1 MKRYDVVAALAVWA
15 GLSCAAEPTRPPTAA
30 GEPSPTATAKD
41 APAPTPAPEP
51 TPTVQDPPAPTP
63 DPAPEHIEATP
74 SPKHTGTPT
83 AKSSAPVTMTAK
95 LAATSA
101 DLTLSFGQDGADLT
115 IEVWGVDGLKVTK
128 PAAATKV
135 AAVRKGQALPLAVE
149 YTAPADRAS
158 NLSVSVAG
166 TFSGAHQSRVQSFT
180 IGGAAPPA
188 DAPAPRTDK
197 DGRPIKIM
205 KAK

>member
-1 MKRYDVVAALAVWA
+1 MKRYDVVGALAVWA

-30 GEPSPTATAKD
+30 ADPAPAVTARDT
-41 APAPTPAPEP
+41 PAPTPAPEP
-51 TPTVQDPPAPTP
+51 TPAVQDKPAPTP
-63 DPAPEHIEATP
+63 DPAPEHIDATP
-74 SPKHTGTPT
+74 SPKHTDAQT
-83 AKSSAPVTMTAK
+83 AKASAPVTMTAK

-101 DLTLSFGQDGADLT
+101 DLTLSFGQAGTDLT

-128 PAAATKV
+128 PTAPTKV
-135 AAVRKGQALPLAVE
+135 ATVKKSQALPLAVE
-149 YTAPADRAS
+149 YTAPSDRAS
-158 NLSVSVAG
+158 NLSVSVSG

-180 IGGAAPPA
+180 IAAAAPPA